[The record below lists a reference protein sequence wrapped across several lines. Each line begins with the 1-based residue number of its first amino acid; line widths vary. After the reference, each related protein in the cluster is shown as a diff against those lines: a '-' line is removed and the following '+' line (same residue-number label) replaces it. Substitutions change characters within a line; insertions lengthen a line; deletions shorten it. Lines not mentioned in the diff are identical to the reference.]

1 MKKTLKCLLFGEKK
15 SKTQRIMSGEIRT
28 GAPKMKSFLL
38 GIIYTVVVAGALVH
52 FSGCNVPE
60 ISEITEM
67 LSLPPTVTAT
77 PTPAAAAEE
86 KEKKPAAT
94 PVVETVKTETV
105 DGMAVTETDDFVWTT
120 GSVNMRKGPGTDYD
134 KLGTLSVNT
143 KVHRTGICENGW
155 IRIEHKELTAYISGK
170 YYTTTEPEVT
180 KAPGTTLTPTPK
192 AKTTSA
198 AKATSV
204 PTSTPVAKNTAT
216 ATPSPSPAVNDDP
229 GTILALMNSV
239 GSNVDTRSAA
249 DFYYETEKTATSAF
263 LKYASTSTTFSIL
276 YKDKSC
282 MHTPEYF
289 LATYPELY
297 RVEVDYNLSTRYSNA
312 IYVVFNVT
320 MKEGGQY
327 AYAIRTGDTSNL
339 TEEELYALKSV
350 KKLSDSMKLYDLSEI
365 ELILKVH
372 DYLINNTKYDTDYNK
387 VSHTPYG
394 LLTNKTAVCDGY
406 AETFMIFML
415 LNEIDCQTVTG
426 YASEDHAW
434 NQVCVD
440 NKWYNID
447 ITWDDPITK
456 DSKTG
461 KVVDTLRYTYFMI
474 NDEVLG
480 QTHTSTCGYE
490 KKCTSDKYH
499 LYTYR
504 QYFCE
509 SDDDVKQ
516 QIEIQ
521 KNNDSI
527 FFVYREGKYRKED
540 LVSIFQSV
548 YNVALSSYAPVE
560 IRKGYMMFEVINP
573 FR

>member
-1 MKKTLKCLLFGEKK
+1 MKN
-15 SKTQRIMSGEIRT
+15 
-28 GAPKMKSFLL
+28 FLY
-38 GIIYTVVVAGALVH
+38 GIIYTIVVAGALVH

-60 ISEITEM
+60 ISEITAM
-67 LSLPPTVTAT
+67 LTPPPTVTAT
-77 PTPAAAAEE
+77 PTPVATADGNGRET
-86 KEKKPAAT
+86 AAT
-94 PVVETVKTETV
+94 PAAESEKTEMI
-105 DGMAVTETDDFVWTT
+105 DGLVVTETDDYVWTT
-120 GSVNMRKGPGTDYD
+120 GSVNVRKGPNTDYD
-134 KLGTLSVNT
+134 KLGALSRNT

-155 IRIEHKELTAYISGK
+155 IRIEYKELTAYMSGK
-170 YYTTTEPEVT
+170 YYTTTEPDVT
-180 KAPGTTLTPTPK
+180 TAPGTTLTPTPK

-198 AKATSV
+198 SKATSV

-229 GTILALMNSV
+229 STILASMNSV
-239 GSNVDTRSAA
+239 GSNVDTKGAA
-249 DFYYETEKTATSAF
+249 DFYYETEKTATAAF

-297 RVEVDYNLSTRYSNA
+297 WVEIDYNLSTRYSNA

-327 AYAIRTGDTSNL
+327 AYAIRTGDTSYL
-339 TEEELYALKSV
+339 TDEELYALKAV
-350 KKLSDSMKLYDLSEI
+350 KKLSDSLKLSDLSDI
-365 ELILKVH
+365 ELVLKVH
-372 DYLINNTKYDTDYNK
+372 DYLINNTKYDTNYNK

-394 LLTNKTAVCDGY
+394 LITNKVAVCDGY

-415 LNEIDCQTVTG
+415 LNDIDCQTVTG

-434 NQVCVD
+434 NQVCLD

-447 ITWDDPITK
+447 VTWDDPITK

-461 KVVDTLRYTYFMI
+461 NVVDTLRYTYFMI
-474 NDEVLG
+474 NDEVLSE
-480 QTHTSTCGYE
+480 THTSTCGYE
-490 KKCTSDKYH
+490 EKCTSDKYH
-499 LYTYR
+499 LYTYK
-504 QYFCE
+504 QYYCD
-509 SDDDVKQ
+509 SDDDVKA
-516 QIEIQ
+516 QIEAQ

-527 FFVYREGKYRKED
+527 FFVYKKGRYLKED

-548 YNVALSSYAPVE
+548 YNVALSSYAPIEV
-560 IRKGYMMFEVINP
+560 RSGYMMFEVINP